1 MPRVDELT
9 DSHELKHCI
18 RDLVALS
25 TLPAIWKD
33 YNPRQIADSVA
44 AALLS
49 MLSADVV
56 YVAAP
61 GFRKEPLIEVTR
73 VAAPFSASPADRVEA
88 VLRQACQG
96 GLDQTAVVDNPV
108 AHGKLRIAAVPIGL
122 GDSAAVAVG
131 SADPGFPTDI
141 QRLLLGIAANDA
153 TIALQRWY
161 GEADQRRLMTLIER
175 SAEFVSFA
183 SLDGRPHYLNPAGRD
198 LIGLTDLEQA
208 SALNIFDFLA
218 PEERFRAECQLM
230 PSVLRSG
237 RWIGELIFR
246 NFRTKE
252 RIPLLVDWF
261 RIDDPRTGRPMN
273 MATISRDLR
282 EQKKMEMDLR
292 RLNESL
298 EQRVQ
303 ERSSELEVAIR
314 DLRTESARRERADSR
329 ARELQFEL
337 LHASRLSAAG
347 QMAGALAHE
356 LNQPLTAFTNSV
368 NAVRR
373 LMANGVFQRPET
385 ARAILDEAADQALR
399 AGEIIRRLRDSVTR
413 GETEMQIEALPSMIQ
428 EASALASV
436 GVGGLGAKV
445 RLQFDPEAEAVL
457 ANRIQI
463 QQVLLNLIR
472 NALEAMEPSERKELD
487 VITDR
492 LDSDTVEVVVADRGP
507 GLSGEMAAHVF
518 EPFHTTKRDGMG
530 LGLSICRSIVESHG
544 GKLRHQPNPQGG
556 SIFRFTLHA
565 APKIETSDVE

>member
-1 MPRVDELT
+1 MPSVDELT
-9 DSHELKHCI
+9 DANELKHCI

-25 TLPAIWKD
+25 TLPGIWKD
-33 YNPRQIADSVA
+33 YNPRQIADSVS

-56 YVAAP
+56 YLVAP
-61 GFRKEPLIEVTR
+61 TFRDEPLMEVTR
-73 VAAPFSASPADRVEA
+73 VAPPFSASPADRVEA
-88 VLRQACQG
+88 VLRLAWQG
-96 GLDQTAVVDNPV
+96 GLDQTIVVDNPL
-108 AHGKLRIAAVPIGL
+108 AHGKLRIAAMPIGL
-122 GDSAAVAVG
+122 GDSAALAVG
-131 SADPGFPTDI
+131 SADPGFPTES
-141 QRLLLGIAANDA
+141 QRLLLGIAANDT

-161 GEADQRRLMTLIER
+161 GEADQRRLVTLIER
-175 SAEFVSFA
+175 SSEFVGFA
-183 SLDGRPHYLNPAGRD
+183 SLDGRPHYLNPAGCD
-198 LIGLTDLEQA
+198 MLGFSDLEE
-208 SALNIFDFLA
+208 SSELTIFDFVV
-218 PEERFRAECQLM
+218 PEERFRVECELM

-237 RWIGELIFR
+237 RWIGELNFR
-246 NFRTKE
+246 NFHTKE

-273 MATISRDLR
+273 MAIVSRDLR

-303 ERSSELEVAIR
+303 ERSGELEAAIR
-314 DLRTESARRERADSR
+314 DLRTESAGRECADAR

-347 QMAGALAHE
+347 QMAGTLAHE

-373 LMANGVFQRPET
+373 IIANGEFQRAET
-385 ARAILDEAADQALR
+385 VRAILAEAADQALR

-413 GETEMQIEALPSMIQ
+413 GETEMRIEALPSMIQ
-428 EASALASV
+428 EASALASA
-436 GVGGLGAKV
+436 GIGGLAAKV

-472 NALEAMEPSERKELD
+472 NALEAMESVERKELD

-565 APKIETSDVE
+565 APKIGTSDVE